1 MHTTTPGKGKG
12 KLIKIDEQLMKKLPT
27 GFEGA
32 YNTSFY
38 YEAYMESVKKW
49 FKARILACRLA

>member
-1 MHTTTPGKGKG
+1 
-12 KLIKIDEQLMKKLPT
+12 MKKLPT